1 MLWSGDDDF
10 VCIAVADGEH
20 PCPAALADDGA
31 GLSVE
36 AAVRHAF
43 LDAGFNDNVDP
54 VTDLELLDNPCNRE
68 NTPCSE
74 IFLKLISRLF
84 SWAVM

>member
-1 MLWSGDDDF
+1 MEP
-10 VCIAVADGEH
+10 AVGH
-20 PCPAALADDGA
+20 PFLNAWFANNMDL
-31 GLSVE
+31 LS
-36 AAVRHAF
+36 
-43 LDAGFNDNVDP
+43 
-54 VTDLELLDNPCNRE
+54 DLELLDNPCNRE